1 MKFERNRLEELK
13 QHLLLV
19 NISKKFQ
26 LSDTDDIISVR
37 KRKNYF

>member
-26 LSDTDDIISVR
+26 LSDTYDIISVR